1 MTTQQAP
8 PQNTTAKNPAMKST
22 ASKGS
27 PASDKLLAAILIRS
41 QLHFHRELKET
52 LQRINLHDKLNCVV
66 VPDNSVYRGMLQR
79 ASAVLAWGSVSAET
93 VEKLSSVRRRKGK
106 AYRLQPP
113 RGGFERKGI
122 KVPYTVGGALGK
134 RPEMDSL
141 IAKMI

>member
-1 MTTQQAP
+1 MTPA
-8 PQNTTAKNPAMKST
+8 PQNSTTKTPAIKS
-22 ASKGS
+22 AAPKVQS
-27 PASDKLLAAILIRS
+27 ASDKFLAAILIRS
-41 QLHFHRELKET
+41 QLHFHHELKET

-79 ASAVLAWGSVSAET
+79 ASAVLAWGTVRAET
-93 VEKLSSVRRRKGK
+93 VQKLSSVRRRKGK